1 MKILIISLFAS
12 VVLTLIVR
20 FIALKL
26 SIVDHPGELKIHSK
40 PIPYLGGIAIFV
52 TIMLVCVLLRISLP
66 WSFWV
71 FSVFLISIGL
81 VDDINNLPSK
91 IRFFLESFILIVFV
105 LINGYVIPAPMIVS
119 APLVYLF
126 FMGTINSVNW
136 MDGMDGLLA
145 GISIIVSGGFLWLA
159 HSLGHPWLPQFALAF
174 IGALLG
180 FLIFNFR
187 PARIFL
193 GDAGSYFIGFTFF
206 YMSMELLRFAFS
218 WKLFFTILGLL
229 SVFIV
234 DSTIA
239 VIRRVRNGL
248 HPFHGDRSHI
258 YDQIYKRTG
267 NYLDT
272 VFLMYLLAGLGV
284 VVGLITYFLPDRY
297 WLVFWVSSAIV
308 AYTILFKLKFVSI
321 TIVSDKLETI
331 GEKS

>member
-1 MKILIISLFAS
+1 MIIIVSATVAVIF
-12 VVLTLIVR
+12 TLLAKKL
-20 FIALKL
+20 ALKL
-26 SIVDHPGELKIHSK
+26 SIVDRPGELKIHGK

-52 TIMLVCVLLRISLP
+52 TVLLV
-66 WSFWV
+66 SFFINLELSWL
-71 FSVFLISIGL
+71 FWGFAALLSCIGL
-81 VDDINNLPSK
+81 IDDINNLPSK
-91 IRFFLESFILIVFV
+91 IRFFLESFILIVYV
-105 LINGYVIPAPMIVS
+105 LVDGYVILAPMVVS
-119 APLVYLF
+119 ITLVYLF

-145 GISIIVSGGFLWLA
+145 GISIIVSSGFLWLA
-159 HSLGHPWLPQFALAF
+159 HSLGHPWLPQFTLVV

-180 FLIFNFR
+180 FLIFNFH
-187 PARIFL
+187 PAKIFL

-206 YMSMELLRFAFS
+206 YMSMELLKFAFS
-218 WKLFFTILGLL
+218 WRLFFTILGLL

-267 NYLDT
+267 NYLVT
-272 VFLMYLLAGLGV
+272 VFLMYLLAGLGI
-284 VVGLITYFLPDRY
+284 VVGLITYSLPDGY
-297 WLVFWVSSAIV
+297 WIVFWVSSAIA
-308 AYTILFKLKFVSI
+308 AYFILFKLKFVSV
-321 TIVSDKLETI
+321 TLMSANLETI